1 MTADE
6 AFDKFSTQWAEK
18 NPNFRLD
25 DPQVREDL
33 MVVVSA
39 MMSLL
44 AVAPPETWN
53 TFMERCA
60 QLAQDTVPEHIQRMI
75 KDSVT

>member
-6 AFDKFSTQWAEK
+6 TFDRFAKQWAEK

-44 AVAPPETWN
+44 AVAPPETWG
-53 TFMERCA
+53 TFMEGCA
-60 QLAQDTVPEHIQRMI
+60 QLARDTVPEHIQRMI
-75 KDSVT
+75 KASVP